1 MNYGKKG
8 SKKRQAEL
16 TSKGI
21 MYGKKM
27 RVIFCKVLL
36 VCCFAV
42 AIIGGSLGFGV
53 YKGILDSAPS
63 IDDIDAT
70 PTGYLT
76 TVLDNQGNEIA
87 TLVASG
93 SNRKN
98 VTIDEI
104 PINLQHAFVALE
116 DSRFYEHN
124 GIDLTGIIRAGVTG
138 IASGG
143 NFSQGAST
151 ITQQL
156 LKNTVFTEW
165 TSETS
170 FIDKLE
176 RKIQEQYLAVQLEKK
191 VSKNWIME
199 NYLNAINLG
208 QNTLGVAVASE
219 RYFGKDVSE
228 LTLSECAVLAAI
240 TQNPS
245 RFNPISNPE
254 KNAERRMKVLNN
266 MLDQGF
272 ISQSEYD
279 EAVADNVYDRIQL
292 VNVELQDNGINSYF
306 IDELTDQVIRD
317 LVEQKGYTETQAYK
331 TLYQSG
337 LTIYSTQDMDIQNI
351 ADEEVNNQDNYTSSP
366 KVSFSYRVSIC
377 STDGSVKNYS
387 EQTMLSYYKNK
398 DNPNFK
404 STNYSINFASE
415 EDADA
420 AIEQYKADIM
430 QEGDE
435 IVDGSETVIYT
446 LQPQASLTV
455 IDQSTGEVKAIVGG
469 RGDKTASKTLNRATD
484 TTRQPGS
491 TFKILAAYSAAL
503 DAGGLTLASV
513 QDDAPYTY
521 AGANGKSVNNYDRR
535 YRGFTTLREAIT
547 DSINIVTVK
556 TLAQAGVSLGWQYVQ
571 EYGFTTVDSR
581 DMNEALALGG
591 ITQGVSNLE
600 LTAAYAA
607 IANQGTYIKP
617 KFYTKILDHDG
628 NVLIDNTTPESH
640 TVIKD
645 TTAWLLTSAM
655 EDVMTSGTGTSAYFG
670 SSMAQAGKSGTTTS
684 SRDALFAGYT
694 PYYTCAVW
702 GGYDDNAMQK
712 GSDTNYPKRIWKAVM
727 KRIHENL
734 AYKDFTKP
742 SGIVAVAVCKE
753 SGKLPIEGVC
763 DHDPRGNCVITEYFA
778 QGTEP
783 TEYCDHH
790 TVANI
795 CTASNMLAGSY
806 CPAETVTTGVYVTG
820 GSETTEDAPYL
831 LTDAF
836 LSQTCTVHNEFNS
849 TYTGTN
855 SFPGSTGVNPI
866 GADPAGDAAT
876 PDASTT
882 TTNPNTTTD
891 PAATTDQSVDGQ

>member
-1 MNYGKKG
+1 
-8 SKKRQAEL
+8 
-16 TSKGI
+16 
-21 MYGKKM
+21 
-27 RVIFCKVLL
+27 
-36 VCCFAV
+36 
-42 AIIGGSLGFGV
+42 
-53 YKGILDSAPS
+53 
-63 IDDIDAT
+63 
-70 PTGYLT
+70 
-76 TVLDNQGNEIA
+76 
-87 TLVASG
+87 
-93 SNRKN
+93 
-98 VTIDEI
+98 
-104 PINLQHAFVALE
+104 
-116 DSRFYEHN
+116 
-124 GIDLTGIIRAGVTG
+124 
-138 IASGG
+138 
-143 NFSQGAST
+143 
-151 ITQQL
+151 
-156 LKNTVFTEW
+156 
-165 TSETS
+165 
-170 FIDKLE
+170 
-176 RKIQEQYLAVQLEKK
+176 
-191 VSKNWIME
+191 
-199 NYLNAINLG
+199 
-208 QNTLGVAVASE
+208 
-219 RYFGKDVSE
+219 
-228 LTLSECAVLAAI
+228 
-240 TQNPS
+240 
-245 RFNPISNPE
+245 
-254 KNAERRMKVLNN
+254 
-266 MLDQGF
+266 
-272 ISQSEYD
+272 
-279 EAVADNVYDRIQL
+279 
-292 VNVELQDNGINSYF
+292 
-306 IDELTDQVIRD
+306 
-317 LVEQKGYTETQAYK
+317 
-331 TLYQSG
+331 
-337 LTIYSTQDMDIQNI
+337 
-351 ADEEVNNQDNYTSSP
+351 
-366 KVSFSYRVSIC
+366 
-377 STDGSVKNYS
+377 
-387 EQTMLSYYKNK
+387 MLSYYKNK

-491 TFKILAAYSAAL
+491 TFKILASYSAAL

-521 AGANGKSVNNYDRR
+521 AGANGKSVSNYDKR

-556 TLAQAGVSLGWQYVQ
+556 TLAQVGVSLGWQYVQ

-806 CPAETVTTGVYVTG
+806 CPAETVTTGVYVIG

>member
-1 MNYGKKG
+1 MNYTKKG
-8 SKKRQAEL
+8 IHEKQKSLHATSTRLLKKGLLAIL
-16 TSKGI
+16 NLFLI
-21 MYGKKM
+21 A
-27 RVIFCKVLL
+27 VLA
-36 VCCFAV
+36 CG
-42 AIIGGSLGFGV
+42 IIGASLGIGIFKGV
-53 YKGILDSAPS
+53 IDTAPS
-63 IDDIDAT
+63 IENVKVT
-70 PTGYLT
+70 PTGFSTFVYDLEG
-76 TVLDNQGNEIA
+76 NQIA
-87 TLVASG
+87 KLISQN
-93 SNRKN
+93 SNRIP
-98 VTIDEI
+98 VTWDMI
-104 PINLQHAFVALE
+104 PENLAHAFVAIE
-116 DSRFYEHN
+116 DERFYEHN
-124 GIDLTGIIRAGVTG
+124 GIDIKGIIRAAYVG
-138 IASGG
+138 ISNG
-143 NFSQGAST
+143 FHFTEGAST

-156 LKNTVFTEW
+156 LKNNVFTDW
-165 TSETS
+165 TKEEGLADSM
-170 FIDKLE
+170 K
-176 RKIQEQYLAVQLEKK
+176 RKIQEQYLAIELTKTM
-191 VSKNWIME
+191 SKDE
-199 NYLNAINLG
+199 VLLNYMNTINLG

-366 KVSFSYRVSIC
+366 KVSFSYRVSIR

-806 CPAETVTTGVYVTG
+806 CPAETVTTGVYVIG

-866 GADPAGDAAT
+866 GADPAGDAST
-876 PDASTT
+876 PDAST
-882 TTNPNTTTD
+882 TTTD

>member
-1 MNYGKKG
+1 M
-8 SKKRQAEL
+8 SKKHNGLLWRVLKIWATCLILAFCVLGVIAVKRVGVPVVTMYREASKDVAKSSKDTFKAEQ
-16 TSKGI
+16 TS
-21 MYGKKM
+21 
-27 RVIFCKVLL
+27 L
-36 VCCFAV
+36 V
-42 AIIGGSLGFGV
+42 
-53 YKGILDSAPS
+53 Y
-63 IDDIDAT
+63 DAE
-70 PTGYLT
+70 
-76 TVLDNQGNEIA
+76 GNEIKKLKQEKDVSYLDYEDIPDA
-87 TLVASG
+87 AKLAIISIED
-93 SNRKN
+93 KN
-98 VTIDEI
+98 FTT
-104 PINLQHAFVALE
+104 H
-116 DSRFYEHN
+116 H
-124 GIDLTGIIRAGVTG
+124 GIDVEGVARAGLSLILNRGNITM
-138 IASGG
+138 GG
-143 NFSQGAST
+143 ST

-266 MLDQGF
+266 MLDQEF

-366 KVSFSYRVSIC
+366 KVSFSYRVSIR

-607 IANQGTYIKP
+607 IANQGTYIRP

-806 CPAETVTTGVYVTG
+806 CPAETVTTGVYVIG

>member
-1 MNYGKKG
+1 M
-8 SKKRQAEL
+8 
-16 TSKGI
+16 
-21 MYGKKM
+21 
-27 RVIFCKVLL
+27 
-36 VCCFAV
+36 
-42 AIIGGSLGFGV
+42 
-53 YKGILDSAPS
+53 
-63 IDDIDAT
+63 
-70 PTGYLT
+70 
-76 TVLDNQGNEIA
+76 
-87 TLVASG
+87 
-93 SNRKN
+93 
-98 VTIDEI
+98 
-104 PINLQHAFVALE
+104 
-116 DSRFYEHN
+116 
-124 GIDLTGIIRAGVTG
+124 
-138 IASGG
+138 
-143 NFSQGAST
+143 
-151 ITQQL
+151 
-156 LKNTVFTEW
+156 FTEW

-272 ISQSEYD
+272 ISQSE
-279 EAVADNVYDRIQL
+279 
-292 VNVELQDNGINSYF
+292 F
-306 IDELTDQVIRD
+306 DELTDQVIRD

-366 KVSFSYRVSIC
+366 KVSFSYRVSIR

-387 EQTMLSYYKNK
+387 EQTMLSYYKNR

-806 CPAETVTTGVYVTG
+806 CPAETVTTGVYVIG

-866 GADPAGDAAT
+866 GADPAGDAST
-876 PDASTT
+876 PDAST
-882 TTNPNTTTD
+882 TTTD

>member
-1 MNYGKKG
+1 MNYGKKSV
-8 SKKRQAEL
+8 SKKRNSLISRTAMMGKRAHVSLIRVLFVALITICVVIGCTGIGAFRGIIDNAPDANDIDISPLGYATFLYDGDGNQLRKL
-16 TSKGI
+16 T
-21 MYGKKM
+21 
-27 RVIFCKVLL
+27 
-36 VCCFAV
+36 
-42 AIIGGSLGFGV
+42 
-53 YKGILDSAPS
+53 APS
-63 IDDIDAT
+63 
-70 PTGYLT
+70 
-76 TVLDNQGNEIA
+76 
-87 TLVASG
+87 
-93 SNRKN
+93 SNRLP
-98 VTIDEI
+98 VSIDQI
-104 PINLQHAFVALE
+104 PLDLQHAVVAIE
-116 DSRFYEHN
+116 DERFYEHN
-124 GIDLTGIIRAGVTG
+124 GIDVRGILRAFVKNIT
-138 IASGG
+138 SGDL
-143 NFSQGAST
+143 SEGAST

-156 LKNTVFTEW
+156 LKNNVFTNW
-165 TSETS
+165 TQESTW
-170 FIDKLE
+170 LE
-176 RKIQEQYLAVQLEKK
+176 RFTRKIQEQYLAVQLEKK

-366 KVSFSYRVSIC
+366 KVSFSYRVSIR

-866 GADPAGDAAT
+866 GADPAGDAST
-876 PDASTT
+876 PDAST
-882 TTNPNTTTD
+882 TTTD

>member
-1 MNYGKKG
+1 MNYGKK
-8 SKKRQAEL
+8 STAKKRTAL
-16 TSKGI
+16 ISRSS
-21 MYGKKM
+21 MMGKRA
-27 RVIFCKVLL
+27 RVSFIRVLFVSL
-36 VCCFAV
+36 IALCIAV
-42 AIIGGSLGFGV
+42 TCLGVGSFRGV
-53 YKGILDSAPS
+53 IDTAPDV
-63 IDDIDAT
+63 DDIDIMPLGYAT
-70 PTGYLT
+70 FLYDDAG
-76 TVLDNQGNEIA
+76 NQIRKLA
-87 TLVASG
+87 APD
-93 SNRKN
+93 SNRLP
-98 VTIDEI
+98 VTLDQI
-104 PINLQHAFVALE
+104 PVDLQHAVVAIE
-116 DSRFYEHN
+116 DERFYEHN
-124 GIDLTGIIRAGVTG
+124 GIDVKGILRAGMKALTTG
-138 IASGG
+138 D
-143 NFSQGAST
+143 FSEGAST

-279 EAVADNVYDRIQL
+279 EAVADNVYGRIQL

-366 KVSFSYRVSIC
+366 KVSFSYRVSIR

-806 CPAETVTTGVYVTG
+806 CPAETVTTGVYVIG

-866 GADPAGDAAT
+866 GADPAGDAST
-876 PDASTT
+876 PDAST
-882 TTNPNTTTD
+882 TTTD